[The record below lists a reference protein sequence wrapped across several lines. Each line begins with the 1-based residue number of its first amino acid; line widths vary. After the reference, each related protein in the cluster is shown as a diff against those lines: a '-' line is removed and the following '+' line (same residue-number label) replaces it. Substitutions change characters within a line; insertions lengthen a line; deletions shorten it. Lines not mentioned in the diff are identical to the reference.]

1 MASQKGLTTLLKMR
15 DGFLISSNS
24 STQQQGW
31 TILERSSK
39 MGHLII
45 RLVLASLVAQIRH
58 KTPRLI
64 SKTLER
70 KQSMEASICIELLL
84 ENRQRRRPEIG

>member
-24 STQQQGW
+24 STQQGW
-31 TILERSSK
+31 TILERSYK

-45 RLVLASLVAQIRH
+45 RLALASSAAQIRH
-58 KTPRLI
+58 KTPKLI
-64 SKTLER
+64 SKTLKR
-70 KQSMEASICIELLL
+70 KQSMEASICIESLLK
-84 ENRQRRRPEIG
+84 NRQRRWPEIR